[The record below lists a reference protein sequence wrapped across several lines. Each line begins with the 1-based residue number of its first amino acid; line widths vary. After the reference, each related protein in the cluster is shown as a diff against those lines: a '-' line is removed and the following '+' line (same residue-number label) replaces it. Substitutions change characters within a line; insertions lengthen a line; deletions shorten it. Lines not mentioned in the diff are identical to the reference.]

1 MAAQMAEKRTDVVP
15 ARPRIRAFRAI
26 CAAIRGQPY
35 PDGEQMVP
43 GCSWQRGPIVVHCIT
58 RGNMRS
64 GHLGNSLD
72 DFLAEG
78 RRLAEAETA
87 AAKRVLAFQI
97 ASGAEQQVSKKHW
110 GGA

>member
-1 MAAQMAEKRTDVVP
+1 
-15 ARPRIRAFRAI
+15 
-26 CAAIRGQPY
+26 
-35 PDGEQMVP
+35 
-43 GCSWQRGPIVVHCIT
+43 
-58 RGNMRS
+58 MRS